1 MADAEADDD
10 QADSE
15 SGLGPRR
22 AVVTVR
28 DWIAAGGIIVAL
40 VGAGT
45 SYGRVASAL
54 EDAQAEIRL
63 LREDMRA
70 INQHLVI
77 WIESHQRE
85 ER

>member
-1 MADAEADDD
+1 M
-10 QADSE
+10 
-15 SGLGPRR
+15 
-22 AVVTVR
+22 TVR

-40 VGAGT
+40 VGAGV

-54 EDAQAEIRL
+54 EDSQSEIRL

-70 INQHLVI
+70 INQHFI
-77 WIESHQRE
+77 QWATAHTDRG

>member
-1 MADAEADDD
+1 M
-10 QADSE
+10 
-15 SGLGPRR
+15 
-22 AVVTVR
+22 TMR

-40 VGAGT
+40 VGAGI

-70 INQHLVI
+70 INQHFIV
-77 WIESHQRE
+77 WASAHQ